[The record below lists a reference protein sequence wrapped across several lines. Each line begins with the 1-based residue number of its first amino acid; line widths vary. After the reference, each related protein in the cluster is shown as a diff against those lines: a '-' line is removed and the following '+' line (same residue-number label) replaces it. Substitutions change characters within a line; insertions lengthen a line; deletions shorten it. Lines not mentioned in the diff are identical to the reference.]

1 MYILPDKFKW
11 KLTKAEAWAG
21 IYAVISMAIFSLLAT
36 NHDAVWRVLS
46 FEIINFLAQFTLA
59 VLSFYAAYTLANSQ
73 ETLLA
78 IRLFQNEA
86 KASNKI
92 DQANS
97 RNVKVLKES
106 EDDDFEEVFRKIE
119 ANEEAKSETIPASPV
134 SQSAK
139 NRISGSSIISMNHEY
154 ANTVAQRN

>member
-92 DQANS
+92 D
-97 RNVKVLKES
+97 
-106 EDDDFEEVFRKIE
+106 
-119 ANEEAKSETIPASPV
+119 
-134 SQSAK
+134 
-139 NRISGSSIISMNHEY
+139 
-154 ANTVAQRN
+154 